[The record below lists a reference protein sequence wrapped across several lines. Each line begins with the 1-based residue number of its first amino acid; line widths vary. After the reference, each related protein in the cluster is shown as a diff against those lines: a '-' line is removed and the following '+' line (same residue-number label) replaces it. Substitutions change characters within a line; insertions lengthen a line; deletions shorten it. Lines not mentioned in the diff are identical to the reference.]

1 MAHFAQL
8 DENNVVINV
17 LVLNNEDC
25 VDEDG
30 NESEAVG
37 IAFCQSIMG
46 ADTVWKQTSYNHN
59 MRVRYGGVGY
69 TYDPSLDAFILP
81 KPYPSWT
88 LNSTTADWDPPTPDP
103 SDENSLYAWHE
114 DTLTWVEQDIS

>member
-59 MRVRYGGVGY
+59 MRADMAVSV
-69 TYDPSLDAFILP
+69 TPTTPASTPSF
-81 KPYPSWT
+81 YPAISVVDT
-88 LNSTTADWDPPTPDP
+88 EQHDSRLGPTNPDP
-103 SDENSLYAWHE
+103 SDENSPYAWHE

>member
-59 MRVRYGGVGY
+59 MRVRYGSPGY
-69 TYDPSLDAFILP
+69 TYNATLDAFIEP

-88 LNSTTADWDPPTPDP
+88 LNTTTADWDPPTPDP

-114 DTLTWVEQDIS
+114 GTLTWVEQDIS